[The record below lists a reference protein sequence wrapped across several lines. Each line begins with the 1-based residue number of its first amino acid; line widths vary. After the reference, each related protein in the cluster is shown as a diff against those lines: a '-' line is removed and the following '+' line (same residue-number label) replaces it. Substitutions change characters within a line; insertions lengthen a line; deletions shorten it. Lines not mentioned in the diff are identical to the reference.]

1 MRTPDSD
8 ESPSGDAGSLA
19 DGFGA
24 ADLDEPGT
32 DSTDGGGYSGAGA
45 TDSYG
50 DSVCA
55 LEGPG
60 EVDLSETEDLASA
73 DGGNVFDRDPG
84 EVASDTDLDFTGDG
98 LIDTADLH
106 EAVTGF
112 FDFDVDTGSYAADV
126 PADHDHGGFF
136 GA

>member
-8 ESPSGDAGSLA
+8 ESPSGAAASLA

-32 DSTDGGGYSGAGA
+32 DGTYGEGYSDAEA

-50 DSVCA
+50 DSESA
-55 LEGPG
+55 LEGSG
-60 EVDLSETEDLASA
+60 EADLSETEELAFA
-73 DGGNVFDRDPG
+73 EGGNGFDADPG
-84 EVASDTDLDFTGDG
+84 DVASDADLDFTGDG
-98 LIDTADLH
+98 LVDAADVH

-112 FDFDVDTGSYAADV
+112 FDFDVDPGADAADV
-126 PADHDHGGFF
+126 PADQDPGGFF